1 MSEVSSKVAEM
12 LLSTESIAVYKDKP
26 FVFVSGRISPVYI
39 DCRKLLSFPAERE
52 YIVAHMAK
60 MAETEIGLD
69 KIDVVA
75 GGETAG
81 IPYAAFV
88 AHLIKKPMIYIRKQP
103 KGYGGTKQIEGILEA
118 GQRVLMVEDL
128 ITDGLSKLR
137 FNIGVR
143 GAGAKMTHCL
153 CVFDYASERLNQH
166 EGRDNLAKNGI
177 ELHVLANW
185 DDVFDTGTSK
195 NYFTEATK
203 IADRR
208 LSERSRELGPE
219 DGLRVSA
226 AGALSRPMSRAA
238 SSNRSKRSNCSSR
251 PDQGAGYDL
260 DIRILAADISLRDRD
275 HHENTDSQCRC
286 SSR

>member
-1 MSEVSSKVAEM
+1 MSEVSLKVGEM
-12 LLSTESIAVYKDKP
+12 LLSTESIAVYRDKP

-39 DCRKLLSFPAERE
+39 DCRKLLSFPVERE
-52 YIVAHMAK
+52 YIVTQLAHK
-60 MAETEIGLD
+60 AESDIGLD

-103 KGYGGTKQIEGILEA
+103 KGYGGTKQIEGILQP
-118 GQRVLMVEDL
+118 GKRVLMVEDL

-153 CVFDYASERLNQH
+153 CVFDYASSRLNQH

-177 ELHVLANW
+177 ELHVLADW
-185 DDVFDTGTSK
+185 DDVLDSGTSK
-195 NYFTEATK
+195 NYFTAEQKAQ
-203 IADRR
+203 IIDF
-208 LSERSRELGPE
+208 LQDPE
-219 DGLRVSA
+219 NWGRKM
-226 AGALSRPMSRAA
+226 GF
-238 SSNRSKRSNCSSR
+238 
-251 PDQGAGYDL
+251 
-260 DIRILAADISLRDRD
+260 I
-275 HHENTDSQCRC
+275 
-286 SSR
+286 